1 VNEIIGPDRSPRASP
16 HQASCLNRTDVM
28 PQDDELPMPKRA
40 LCLAFVIVLAAGCAG
55 SRVPETGFGDRQA
68 LERAIMSYYE
78 RHATEENR
86 TCLSPFMYGLTRVD
100 VVEEQPER
108 LVLDVR
114 YLYRDRNK
122 DDRGDGL
129 GRECSNYGERRF
141 TLDKDGAGF
150 EVLEMTGPQRTAGMA

>member
-1 VNEIIGPDRSPRASP
+1 
-16 HQASCLNRTDVM
+16 
-28 PQDDELPMPKRA
+28 MPKGSV
-40 LCLAFVIVLAAGCAG
+40 CFVVASLMVAGCAA
-55 SRVPETGFGDRQA
+55 SRVPETGFGDGQA

-78 RHATEENR
+78 RHATEEDR
-86 TCLSPFMYGLTRVD
+86 TCLSPFMYGLTQVD

-129 GRECSNYGERRF
+129 GRECSDYGERRF
-141 TLDKDGAGF
+141 TLQKDGAGF
-150 EVLEMTGPQRTAGMA
+150 EVLEMTGPQRTAVMA

>member
-1 VNEIIGPDRSPRASP
+1 
-16 HQASCLNRTDVM
+16 
-28 PQDDELPMPKRA
+28 MPKGSV
-40 LCLAFVIVLAAGCAG
+40 CFVVATVMVAGCAA
-55 SRVPETGFGDRQA
+55 SRVPETGFGHRRA

-86 TCLSPFMYGLTRVD
+86 TCLSPFMYGLTQVD

-129 GRECSNYGERRF
+129 GRECSDYGERRF
-141 TLDKDGAGF
+141 TLQKDGAGL
-150 EVLEMTGPQRTAGMA
+150 EVLKMTGPQRTAGMA